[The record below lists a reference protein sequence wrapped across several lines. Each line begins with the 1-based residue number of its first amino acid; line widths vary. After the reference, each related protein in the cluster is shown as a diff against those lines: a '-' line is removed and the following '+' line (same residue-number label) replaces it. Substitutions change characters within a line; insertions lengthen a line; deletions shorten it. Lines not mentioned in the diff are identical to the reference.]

1 MNTPRNAY
9 DALGLGNMGAVEVLE
24 DPAIALPNAGDARNP
39 QQFTDIQYRNADDC
53 HLGCSNQTAGGVTI
67 AAGTALNVQG
77 TPTSPFK
84 PRSVVIPSY
93 LQVDLFID
101 QVTIGPFNAIEGD
114 PVPAAGHSEV
124 SLNQFVSWPT
134 IQANSPIKFIL
145 RNASATDK
153 LHVAVDIRG
162 TRLRQ

>member
-1 MNTPRNAY
+1 MQPRNAY
-9 DALGLGNMGAVEVLE
+9 EALGLGNMGAVEVLE
-24 DPAIALPNAGDARNP
+24 DPAIALASAGDARQP
-39 QQFTDIQYRNADDC
+39 QQFTDIQYKNADDC
-53 HLGCSNQTAGGVTI
+53 HLGASNATPGGVTI
-67 AAGTALNVQG
+67 AAGAVVTVSG

-84 PRSVVIPSY
+84 PRAVVIPSY

-134 IQANSPIKFIL
+134 IQANSPIKFAL
-145 RNASATDK
+145 RNASAADK
-153 LHVAVDIRG
+153 THVAVDIRG